1 MSWHAHEFV
10 VLLCIKGK
18 TWDPCIYAAQPSN
31 LYCLAGVILNI
42 KLCFFAIE
50 PLFRNGVSN
59 FRTDDDDELPVDA
72 KGHADITIQGNILR
86 VDRSGKLQ
94 LRQLEYIA
102 SLHIPQMLMS
112 CSKQVSRHLDCQ
124 RSRLALALVI
134 KYSNPGQL
142 L

>member
-1 MSWHAHEFV
+1 M
-10 VLLCIKGK
+10 
-18 TWDPCIYAAQPSN
+18 
-31 LYCLAGVILNI
+31 
-42 KLCFFAIE
+42 E

-94 LRQLEYIA
+94 LRQLEYLA

>member
-1 MSWHAHEFV
+1 MSWHAQEFV
-10 VLLCIKGK
+10 LCLCIKGK
-18 TWDPCIYAAQPSN
+18 TWDPCIYVAQPSN
-31 LYCLAGVILNI
+31 
-42 KLCFFAIE
+42 
-50 PLFRNGVSN
+50 SN

-94 LRQLEYIA
+94 LRQLEYLA

-112 CSKQVSRHLDCQ
+112 CSKQVSRHQDCQ